1 MHERV
6 KMFLWRLDNNVLL
19 LKSNLAR
26 RLGITDTKCPIC
38 NATIENERHLFFDCP
53 LAYAIWFD
61 VNWSMRSDAIQI
73 ANSQE
78 ILNWVLDPPLSRL
91 DACMKSHCSLVW
103 ALTLETI
110 WNLRNKALHGNE
122 LPQLPTIV
130 RGLEHRVYEFK
141 NLRSSNPKGDSP
153 RDTAVWRPP
162 PSGVMKLNCDAAV
175 SRARTTL
182 AEVARNDKGEI
193 LKIWAKADCIEDP
206 GVAETKAI
214 LFAFQMA
221 LEEDYHQA
229 LVEGDAKV
237 VIDTLLKPSSQG
249 DWTISTIVG
258 DIRHLARC
266 FLNCNFAWT
275 RRDGNNLAHSV
286 AKFTSSSSYFLCN
299 SENIPQVLLNVW
311 RLDVLSS

>member
-1 MHERV
+1 MG
-6 KMFLWRLDNNVLL
+6 
-19 LKSNLAR
+19 
-26 RLGITDTKCPIC
+26 LGPS
-38 NATIENERHLFFDCP
+38 F
-53 LAYAIWFD
+53 
-61 VNWSMRSDAIQI
+61 SG
-73 ANSQE
+73 
-78 ILNWVLDPPLSRL
+78 L

-141 NLRSSNPKGDSP
+141 NLGSSDPKGDSS

-162 PSGVMKLNCDAAV
+162 PSGVIKLNCVAAV
-175 SRARTTL
+175 SPARTTL

-214 LFAFQMA
+214 LF
-221 LEEDYHQA
+221 DYHQV

-258 DIRHLARC
+258 DIRHLAWC
-266 FLNCNFAWT
+266 FLYCNFAWT
-275 RRDGNNLAHSV
+275 RRDGNNSAHCV
-286 AKFTSSSSYFLCN
+286 AKLTSSSSYFVCN
-299 SENIPQVLLNVW
+299 SENIPQVLLNV
-311 RLDVLSS
+311 